1 MYKLV
6 DCVLSN
12 CHMILLK
19 NESIMMDLQITM
31 VSRIPDMLEIQ
42 GIFLEAI
49 NPKNVQIMY
58 RVSIIA

>member
-19 NESIMMDLQITM
+19 NESIMTDLQITM
-31 VSRIPDMLEIQ
+31 LEIK

-49 NPKNVQIMY
+49 NPKHMQIMY

>member
-1 MYKLV
+1 
-6 DCVLSN
+6 
-12 CHMILLK
+12 MILLK